1 VEKSEGFTRKNEDG
15 READFRLA
23 NRLAR
28 QFARAADNVGCE
40 LRFEPAVNNP

>member
-23 NRLAR
+23 NGFTPQA
-28 QFARAADNVGCE
+28 AKAADNVGC
-40 LRFEPAVNNP
+40 VSTI